1 MTGNL
6 PIAEVALRA
15 FGGVTMSIHKLTAG
29 SGYDYLTRQVAAQ
42 DATDKGHTSLA
53 SYYTAKG
60 EAPGTWIGS
69 GMAGIDGL
77 DEGDEV
83 TAEQMRNLFGAG
95 RHPLAEHLRAAAAE
109 AGMSEREQETVT
121 WLGSQ
126 FRVYANDT
134 SAFRIRVA
142 KEVAALNASLGRRSA
157 DPVPLADRA
166 RIRTHV
172 AAELFREEHG
182 REPADAREL
191 AATIAKHSRPRT
203 NAVAGY
209 DLTFSPV
216 KSVSTLW
223 AIADRSTAAA
233 IERAHHMAV
242 RDALTF
248 LEDAALFTREGTNG
262 LRQVETRGLVATAFT
277 HRDSRAGDPDLHTHV
292 AVANK
297 VQTLK
302 DGRWLA
308 VDGRLMF
315 AATVAAS
322 ETYNTALERHLTDTL
337 GVRFEVREGDDPRKR
352 PVREIVGVDPAL
364 AARWSARRASIEA
377 RRAELAGAFQAT
389 HGRPPSPVES
399 VQLAQQATLETRQ
412 PKHESRSLAAQ
423 RATWATQARQVL
435 GGERRVQAMLHR
447 ALHPAAMPS
456 RRVDAAWVRETAA
469 TIQQTLQ
476 AHRSYWQRWHVQA
489 EAQRRVRGTDIRTQ
503 DAEHVVGLLV
513 DEVLTRRS
521 VPLSRTERDI
531 DTPAALRR
539 SDGASVYTVAGST
552 LYTSADLLAAEAR
565 IVAHAGERDATRA
578 TPAAVEQALARSA
591 AGGLPLNAGQA
602 ALVTEMATSGA
613 RVQLA
618 IAPAGAGKTTAMR
631 ALAAAWTAGGGEVV
645 GLAPSATAA
654 TVLGEAIA
662 ARTDTMAKLIWH
674 LDHDLEHLPGW
685 AQRIGTT
692 SLVVVDEAG
701 MADTLSLDRL
711 IEFVTARG
719 GSVRLVGDDQQL
731 SAVGAGGVL
740 RDIRAT
746 HGALHLTEL
755 MRFADPAE
763 GAASLALRDGLPE
776 SLGFYLDQN
785 RVHVGDL
792 TTLTDDVFDAWR
804 TDRHNGR
811 DALMLAPT
819 RELVAE
825 LNDRARTHR
834 LDGQTPERT
843 VHLADGS
850 TASAGDTVITR
861 ANNRQL
867 RLTGTDWVKNGDR
880 WHVTTVHP
888 TGALTLRHT
897 TSGCSVDLPPDYVRA
912 FVDLGYATTI
922 HTAQGVTADTS
933 HTLLTGQESR
943 QLTYTAVTRGK
954 AANHLY
960 LEVVGDG
967 EEHNVIRPEYV
978 HPLTATDLLERI
990 LARDESAQSAHTTR
1004 RLAEDPATLLG
1015 QAAARYVDSL
1025 YVGAEQLLGPQQVA
1039 RLDRAA
1045 DLVVPELTQAAA
1057 WPTLRAHLL
1066 LLAAQDGDPVTHLRA
1081 AAGGRELDTA
1091 GDVAAV
1097 LDWRLDDTGLR
1108 NAGTGPLP
1116 WLPGIPASLR
1126 EDPQWGPYLAARA
1139 AQVRDLTQ
1147 QVTEHARSGESM
1159 PQWAR
1164 NGQRRPDDD
1173 LLIDVTVWRA
1183 ATGVPSND
1191 RRPTGAPQLSKAT
1204 ARYQR
1209 PLDARLATG
1218 YTPALDEWR
1227 ALLDRALTDTTRDPF
1242 VPVLAERLSALS
1254 RAGLDAPQV
1263 LRRALADGALPDDH
1277 AAAALWWRITGRLSP
1292 AVAAQAES
1300 DHHLTTPWTP
1310 RLADLVGENTADTLQ
1325 ASPWWPALVTTVDH
1339 AIARGTTVEN
1349 LLAGPITDDDVDP
1362 CQALVWRISIL
1373 TDPVIDNPDP
1383 YTPALALGGN
1393 DVDPFGQDEPE
1404 HALVSPTDDEWQ
1416 HLLPAQDPTEDPFTP
1431 EPDEPDS
1438 TDPFDD
1444 PAHVEAFLT
1453 LAAAA
1458 RAHATTLPPTDRMIE
1473 AQASR
1478 EFDAAMAPVS
1488 PARILELN
1496 RLATDYYV
1504 RQFPG
1509 SWAQPYLAE
1518 RLRTD
1523 LTGDPYVLPGYAPAG
1538 WTRLVDHLRR
1548 HGVTDLELTESGL
1561 ASVARTGR
1569 LIDRFRDRLVFPI
1582 TRLAANG
1589 QLEPLGF
1596 VGRRH
1601 PDATD
1606 QTGGPKYLNT
1616 PDTPLFHKGAQLYTV
1631 RADHLDSGAAP
1642 VLVEGPID
1650 AIAVSLAGRGHY
1662 IGAAP
1667 LGTSLTEEQAARL
1680 AATAM
1685 RTGISPIVATDADIA
1700 GQIAAQRAYWML
1712 TQHTLA
1718 PMTVPLRPGSDPA
1731 SILGTTGAD
1740 SLEAVLRSAAPLA
1753 EVLIRERLDNL
1764 TGLDALRETA
1774 PVLAAATPSA
1784 WRQGTTQI
1792 AAETGIPEAVVRREL
1807 ARAIQHWGDD
1817 PRPVVSERM
1826 SELGAARRRATSTPD
1841 VAASTGSTHQVP
1853 APRPAVRGL
1862 PTGHPGQRAPLR

>member
-1 MTGNL
+1 
-6 PIAEVALRA
+6 
-15 FGGVTMSIHKLTAG
+15 MSIHKLTAG

-42 DATDKGHTSLA
+42 DATEKGHTGLA
-53 SYYTAKG
+53 SYYSAKG
-60 EAPGTWIGS
+60 EAPGTWVGS
-69 GMAGIDGL
+69 GLAGIDGL

-95 RHPLAEHLRAAAAE
+95 KHPLAEQVRAAAAE
-109 AGMSEREQETVT
+109 AGLSEREQETAA
-121 WLGSQ
+121 WLGNP
-126 FRVYANDT
+126 FRVHANDT

-142 KEVAALNASLGRRSA
+142 KEVAALNATRGRRSA
-157 DPVPLADRA
+157 DPIPLADRA
-166 RIRTHV
+166 RIRTQV
-172 AAELFREEHG
+172 ATELFREEYG

-223 AIADRSTAAA
+223 AISDRPTAAA
-233 IERAHHMAV
+233 IERAHHRAV

-248 LEDAALFTREGTNG
+248 LEHTALFTREGTNG
-262 LRQVETRGLVATAFT
+262 VRQVETRGLVATAFT

-297 VQTLK
+297 VQTREG
-302 DGRWLA
+302 GRWLA
-308 VDGRLMF
+308 IDGRLIF

-337 GVRFEVREGDDPRKR
+337 GVQFEVREGDDPRKR
-352 PVREIVGVDPAL
+352 AVREVVCVDPGL
-364 AARWSARRASIEA
+364 AAQWSARRASIEV
-377 RRAELAGAFQAT
+377 RRAELASEFQAT

-399 VQLAQQATLETRQ
+399 VQLAQQATLETREG
-412 PKHESRSLAAQ
+412 KHEPRSLAEQ
-423 RATWATQARQVL
+423 RATWAAQARQVL
-435 GGERRVQAMLHR
+435 GGERGVQAMLHH
-447 ALHPAAMPS
+447 ALHPATTPS
-456 RRVDAAWVRETAA
+456 RPVDAAWVRETAA
-469 TIQQTLQ
+469 TIQETLQ

-489 EAQRRVRGTDIRTQ
+489 EAQRQVRGADIGTQ
-503 DAEHVVGLLV
+503 DVDRLVGLLV

-521 VPLSRTERDI
+521 VPLTRTERDI

-552 LYTSADLLAAEAR
+552 LFTSPDLLAAEAR
-565 IVAHAGERDATRA
+565 IVAHAGERDGTRA
-578 TPAAVEQALARSA
+578 TPAAVEHALAQSA
-591 AGGLPLNAGQA
+591 ANGLPLNAGQA

-631 ALAAAWTAGGGEVV
+631 ALTAAWTAGGGDVV

-662 ARTDTMAKLIWH
+662 ARTDTMAKLLWH
-674 LDHDLEHLPGW
+674 LDHDPEHLPAW
-685 AQRIGTT
+685 AGRIGPT

-731 SAVGAGGVL
+731 SAIGAGGVL
-740 RDIRAT
+740 RDVRAT

-755 MRFADPAE
+755 MRFAGPAE

-776 SLGFYLDQN
+776 SLGFYLDRR

-804 TDRHNGR
+804 TDRENGR
-811 DALMLAPT
+811 DAVMLAPT
-819 RELVAE
+819 RELVGE
-825 LNDRARTHR
+825 LNDRARAHR
-834 LDGQTPERT
+834 LNGQTPDRF
-843 VHLADGS
+843 VHLADGY
-850 TASAGDTVITR
+850 TASDGDIVITR

-867 RLTGTDWVKNGDR
+867 RVTGTDWVKNGDR
-880 WHVTTVHP
+880 WHVTAVHR
-888 TGALTLRHT
+888 TGALTVRHT
-897 TSGCSVDLPPDYVRA
+897 GSGCSVDLPPDYVRTS
-912 FVDLGYATTI
+912 VDLGYATTI

-933 HTLLTGQESR
+933 HTLFTGQESR

-967 EEHNVIRPEYV
+967 DEHNVIRPEYV

-1004 RLAEDPATLLG
+1004 RVAEDPATLLG

-1025 YVGAEQLLGPQQVA
+1025 YVGAEKLLGPQQVA

-1057 WPTLRAHLL
+1057 WPTLRAYLL
-1066 LLAAQDGDPVTHLRA
+1066 LLAAQEGDPVAHLRA
-1081 AAGGRELDTA
+1081 AAGARELDTA
-1091 GDVAAV
+1091 GDIAAV

-1108 NAGTGPLP
+1108 NAGTGPLL

-1126 EDPQWGPYLAARA
+1126 EDPEWGPYLAARA

-1147 QVTEHARSGESM
+1147 QVTEQARSDESM

-1164 NGQRRPDDD
+1164 TGQRRPDDE
-1173 LLIDVTVWRA
+1173 LLVDVAVWRA
-1183 ATGVPSND
+1183 ATGVPDSD
-1191 RRPTGAPQLSKAT
+1191 RRPTGAPQLGKAA
-1204 ARYQR
+1204 ARYQQA
-1209 PLDARLATG
+1209 LDSRLATHH
-1218 YTPALDEWR
+1218 TPALAEWR
-1227 ALLDRALTDTTRDPF
+1227 PLLDRALTDSTRDPF

-1263 LRRALADGALPDDH
+1263 VRRALADGALPDDH

-1300 DHHLTTPWTP
+1300 DHHLTASWTP
-1310 RLADLVGENTADTLQ
+1310 RLADLVGQDAADTLQ
-1325 ASPWWPALVTTVDH
+1325 ASPWWPALITTVDH
-1339 AIARGTTVEN
+1339 AIARGATVEN
-1349 LLAGPITDDDVDP
+1349 LLVAPIADDDVDP

-1373 TDPVIDNPDP
+1373 TDPVIDDPDP
-1383 YTPALALGGN
+1383 YTPAPALGGD
-1393 DVDPFGQDEPE
+1393 DVDPFLQDEPQ

-1416 HLLPAQDPTEDPFTP
+1416 HLLPAVDQTYDDPFAP
-1431 EPDEPDS
+1431 EPDEPES
-1438 TDPFDD
+1438 MDPFDD
-1444 PAHVEAFLT
+1444 PAVVEAFLT
-1453 LAAAA
+1453 LAAAV
-1458 RAHATTLPPTDRMIE
+1458 RAHATTLPPTDRMID

-1548 HGVTDLELTESGL
+1548 QGVTDLELTESGL

-1582 TRLAANG
+1582 TRLAADG
-1589 QLEPLGF
+1589 QLEPLGI

-1616 PDTPLFHKGAQLYTV
+1616 PDTPLFHKRAHLYTV

-1642 VLVEGPID
+1642 VLVEGPLD
-1650 AIAVSLAGRGHY
+1650 ALAVALAGQGRFVGV
-1662 IGAAP
+1662 AP
-1667 LGTSLTEEQAARL
+1667 LGTSLTEEQAREL
-1680 AATAM
+1680 AVAVHRNGA
-1685 RTGISPIVATDADIA
+1685 PPLVATDADLA
-1700 GQIAAQRAYWML
+1700 GRLAAERDYWLLAQHGL
-1712 TQHTLA
+1712 TPATA
-1718 PMTVPLRPGSDPA
+1718 AMRPGSDPA
-1731 SILGTTGAD
+1731 SLLESVGAAG
-1740 SLEAVLRSAAPLA
+1740 LRAALRSTSDLG
-1753 EVLIRERLDNL
+1753 EILISERLDNL
-1764 TGLDALRETA
+1764 TGLDAVRGSA
-1774 PVLAAATPSA
+1774 QVLAPAPRDS
-1784 WRQGTTQI
+1784 WERGTTRI
-1792 AAETGIPEAVVRREL
+1792 ALHTGIAESVVRREL
-1807 ARAIQHWGDD
+1807 ARAVQQWNESPGA
-1817 PRPVVSERM
+1817 RAAERLAET
-1826 SELGAARRRATSTPD
+1826 SATRRMAGHSATPLPIM
-1841 VAASTGSTHQVP
+1841 A
-1853 APRPAVRGL
+1853 APRLDGIP
-1862 PTGHPGQRAPLR
+1862 RAPGSPSRAPSR

>member
-1 MTGNL
+1 
-6 PIAEVALRA
+6 
-15 FGGVTMSIHKLTAG
+15 MSIHKLTAG

-42 DATDKGHTSLA
+42 DATEKGHTSLA
-53 SYYTAKG
+53 SYYSAKG

-69 GMAGIDGL
+69 GMAGIDRL

-95 RHPLAEHLRAAAAE
+95 KHPLAEQLRASAAE
-109 AGMSEREQETVT
+109 TGLSEREQENAT
-121 WLGSQ
+121 WLGNS

-142 KEVAALNASLGRRSA
+142 REVAALNATRGRRSA
-157 DPVPLADRA
+157 DPVPLDDRA
-166 RIRTHV
+166 RIRTQV

-191 AATIAKHSRPRT
+191 AAMIAKHSRPRT

-223 AIADRSTAAA
+223 SIADRPTAAA
-233 IERAHHMAV
+233 IERAHQAAV

-248 LEDAALFTREGTNG
+248 LESTALFTRQGTDG
-262 LRQVETRGLVATAFT
+262 VRQVETRGLVAAAFT

-297 VQTLK
+297 VQTREG
-302 DGRWLA
+302 GRWLA
-308 VDGRLMF
+308 IDGRLMF

-364 AARWSARRASIEA
+364 AARWSARRASIEV
-377 RRAELAGAFQAT
+377 RRAELASEFQAT

-412 PKHESRSLAAQ
+412 GKHEPRSLAEQ
-423 RATWATQARQVL
+423 RTTWAAQAQQVL
-435 GGERRVQAMLHR
+435 GSERGAQAMLQH
-447 ALHPAAMPS
+447 ALHPPVTPTH
-456 RRVDAAWVRETAA
+456 RVDAAWVRETAD
-469 TIQQTLQ
+469 TIQETLQ
-476 AHRSYWQRWHVQA
+476 AHRSYWQRWHVEA
-489 EAQRRVRGTDIRTQ
+489 EAQRRVRGVDVPTSDVGR
-503 DAEHVVGLLV
+503 VVGLLV
-513 DEVLTRRS
+513 DEVLTSRS
-521 VPLSRTERDI
+521 VPLTRTEQDI
-531 DTPAALRR
+531 DTPSALRR

-565 IVAHAGERDATRA
+565 IVAHAGQHDGTRA

-591 AGGLPLNAGQA
+591 ADGLPLNAGQA

-631 ALAAAWTAGGGEVV
+631 ALAAAWTAGGDVV

-662 ARTDTMAKLIWH
+662 ARTDTMAKLLWH
-674 LDHDLEHLPGW
+674 LDHDPGHLPGW
-685 AQRIGTT
+685 ARRIGPA

-711 IEFVTARG
+711 IEFVTVRG

-740 RDIRAT
+740 RDVRAT

-755 MRFADPAE
+755 MRFVDPAE

-776 SLGFYLDQN
+776 SLGFYLDQR

-804 TDRHNGR
+804 TDRENGR
-811 DALMLAPT
+811 DAVMLAPT
-819 RELVAE
+819 RELVGE
-825 LNDRARTHR
+825 LNDRARAHR
-834 LDGQTPERT
+834 LDGQTPEQT

-888 TGALTLRHT
+888 TGALTVRHT
-897 TSGCSVDLPPDYVRA
+897 TSGCSVDLPPDYVRTS
-912 FVDLGYATTI
+912 VDLGYATTI

-967 EEHNVIRPEYV
+967 DEHSVIRPEYV

-1004 RLAEDPATLLG
+1004 RVAEDPSTLLG
-1015 QAAARYVDSL
+1015 QSAARYVDSL
-1025 YVGAEQLLGPQQVA
+1025 HVGAEQLLGPQQVA
-1039 RLDRAA
+1039 RLDSAA

-1066 LLAAQDGDPVTHLRA
+1066 LLAAQGGDPVLRLRA
-1081 AAGGRELDTA
+1081 TAGARELDTA
-1091 GDVAAV
+1091 DDVAAV

-1116 WLPGIPASLR
+1116 WLPGIPASLC
-1126 EDPQWGPYLAARA
+1126 EEPQWGPYLAARA

-1147 QVTEHARSGESM
+1147 QVTEQVRSDEST

-1164 NGQRRPDDD
+1164 TGQRRPDDD
-1173 LLIDVTVWRA
+1173 LLVDVAVWRA
-1183 ATGVPSND
+1183 ATGVPDSD
-1191 RRPTGAPQLSKAT
+1191 RRPTGAPQLGKAT
-1204 ARYQR
+1204 ARYQQA
-1209 PLDARLATG
+1209 LDSRLATHH
-1218 YTPALDEWR
+1218 TPALAEWKP
-1227 ALLDRALTDTTRDPF
+1227 LLDRALTGTTRDPF

-1263 LRRALADGALPDDH
+1263 VRRALADGPLPDDH

-1300 DHHLTTPWTP
+1300 DHHLNASWTP
-1310 RLADLVGENTADTLQ
+1310 RLADLVGQDAANTLQ
-1325 ASPWWPALVTTVDH
+1325 ASPWWPALVTAVDH
-1339 AIARGTTVEN
+1339 AIARGSTVED
-1349 LLAGPITDDDVDP
+1349 LLVGRIADDDVDP
-1362 CQALVWRISIL
+1362 CQALVWRVSLL
-1373 TDPVIDNPDP
+1373 TDPAIDDPDQ
-1383 YTPALALGGN
+1383 YTPAPALGG
-1393 DVDPFGQDEPE
+1393 DDLVPFGQDELQ

-1416 HLLPAQDPTEDPFTP
+1416 HLLPAVDQTDDDRFDP

-1438 TDPFDD
+1438 PDPFDD
-1444 PAHVEAFLT
+1444 PAFVEAYLT
-1453 LAAAA
+1453 LAAAV
-1458 RAHATTLPPTDRMIE
+1458 RAHATTLPPTDQMID

-1496 RLATDYYV
+1496 RLATDYYM

-1548 HGVTDLELTESGL
+1548 QGVTDLELTESGL

-1582 TRLAANG
+1582 TRLTADG
-1589 QLEPLGF
+1589 KLEPLGF

-1616 PDTPLFHKGAQLYTV
+1616 PDTTLFHKGAQLYTV
-1631 RADHLDSGAAP
+1631 RADHLDSGATP
-1642 VLVEGPID
+1642 VLVEGPLD
-1650 AIAVSLAGRGHY
+1650 ALAVALAGQGRFVGV
-1662 IGAAP
+1662 AP
-1667 LGTSLTEEQAARL
+1667 LGTSLTDEQAREL
-1680 AATAM
+1680 AKAVHRNAAA
-1685 RTGISPIVATDADIA
+1685 PLVATDADFA
-1700 GQIAAQRAYWML
+1700 GRIAAERDYWLLAQHGL
-1712 TQHTLA
+1712 TPA
-1718 PMTVPLRPGSDPA
+1718 AAAMRPGSDPA
-1731 SILGTTGAD
+1731 SLFENVGAAGLRAALRGTSD
-1740 SLEAVLRSAAPLA
+1740 LA
-1753 EVLIRERLDNL
+1753 ETLISERLDNR
-1764 TGLDALRETA
+1764 TGLDAVRGSA
-1774 PVLAAATPSA
+1774 QVLAPAPHDS
-1784 WRQGTTQI
+1784 WDRGTTRI
-1792 AAETGIPEAVVRREL
+1792 ALHTGIAESVVRREL
-1807 ARAIQHWGDD
+1807 ARAVQQWNE
-1817 PRPVVSERM
+1817 RPDARAAEQLAETSGARWKVRAHATTSVPIRRM
-1826 SELGAARRRATSTPD
+1826 PPLDAHPPAADAPGR
-1841 VAASTGSTHQVP
+1841 
-1853 APRPAVRGL
+1853 APRR
-1862 PTGHPGQRAPLR
+1862 

>member
-1 MTGNL
+1 
-6 PIAEVALRA
+6 
-15 FGGVTMSIHKLTAG
+15 MSIHKLTAG

-42 DATDKGHTSLA
+42 DATEKGHTSLA
-53 SYYTAKG
+53 TYYSAKG

-95 RHPLAEHLRAAAAE
+95 KHPLAEQLRAAAA
-109 AGMSEREQETVT
+109 ADGQIEREQETAT
-121 WLGSQ
+121 WLGTP

-157 DPVPLADRA
+157 EPVPLADRA
-166 RIRTHV
+166 RIRTQV
-172 AAELFREEHG
+172 AVELFREEYG
-182 REPADAREL
+182 RDPADAREL

-216 KSVSTLW
+216 KTVSALW
-223 AIADRSTAAA
+223 ALADRPTAAT
-233 IERAHHMAV
+233 IERAHQQAV

-248 LEDAALFTREGTNG
+248 LESTALFTREGTNG
-262 LRQVETRGLVATAFT
+262 VRQVETRGLIATAFT

-297 VQTLK
+297 VQTR
-302 DGRWLA
+302 DTGRWLA
-308 VDGRLMF
+308 IDGRLMF

-322 ETYNTALERHLTDTL
+322 ETYNTALERRLTDTL
-337 GVRFEVREGDDPRKR
+337 GVRFEVREGDDPPKR

-364 AARWSARRASIEA
+364 AARWSARRASIET
-377 RRAELAGAFQAT
+377 RRAELAGAFQAA
-389 HGRPPSPVES
+389 HGRPPTPVES

-412 PKHESRSLAAQ
+412 GKHEPRSLAEQ
-423 RATWATQARQVL
+423 RASWAAQARQVL
-435 GGERRVQAMLHR
+435 GGERGVQTMLHR
-447 ALHPAAMPS
+447 TLHPAAAPA
-456 RRVDAAWVRETAA
+456 RRVDAAWVRETATA
-469 TIQQTLQ
+469 IQQTLQ
-476 AHRSYWQRWHVQA
+476 MHRSYWQRWHVEA
-489 EAQRRVRGTDIRTQ
+489 EAQRRVRGTDVRTP
-503 DAEHVVGLLV
+503 DVERVVRLLV

-521 VPLSRTERDI
+521 VPLTRTERDL

-565 IVAHAGERDATRA
+565 IVAHAGQRDGTRT
-578 TPAAVEQALARSA
+578 TPAAVDQALAQSA
-591 AGGLPLNAGQA
+591 ADGLPLNAGQA

-618 IAPAGAGKTTAMR
+618 IAPAGTGKTTAMR
-631 ALAAAWTAGGGEVV
+631 ALTAAWTGGGGDVI

-654 TVLGEAIA
+654 TVLAEAIT

-674 LDHDLEHLPGW
+674 LDHDPERLPVW
-685 AQRIGTT
+685 ASRIGPS

-711 IEFVTARG
+711 IEFVTVRG

-740 RDIRAT
+740 RDVRAT

-776 SLGFYLDQN
+776 SLGFYLDQR

-804 TDRHNGR
+804 TDRENGR
-811 DALMLAPT
+811 DAVMLAPT
-819 RELVAE
+819 RELVGE
-825 LNDRARTHR
+825 LNDRARAHR
-834 LDGQTPERT
+834 LDGQTPDQT
-843 VHLADGS
+843 VHLAEGS
-850 TASAGDTVITR
+850 TASNGDIVITR

-867 RLTGTDWVKNGDR
+867 RVTGTDWVKNGDR
-880 WHVTTVHP
+880 WHVTAVHT
-888 TGALTLRHT
+888 TGALTVRHT
-897 TSGCSVDLPPDYVRA
+897 ASGCSVDLPPDYVRSS
-912 FVDLGYATTI
+912 VDLGYATTI

-943 QLTYTAVTRGK
+943 QLAYTAVTRGK

-967 EEHNVIRPEYV
+967 DEHNVIRPEYV

-1004 RLAEDPATLLG
+1004 RLADEPATLLG
-1015 QAAARYVDSL
+1015 RAAARYVDSL
-1025 YVGAEQLLGPQQVA
+1025 YVGAEQLLGPKQVA
-1039 RLDRAA
+1039 RLDHAA
-1045 DLVVPELTQAAA
+1045 DLVVPELTLAAA

-1066 LLAAQDGDPVTHLRA
+1066 LLAAQEGDPVVRLRA
-1081 AAGGRELDTA
+1081 AAGARELDSA

-1139 AQVRDLTQ
+1139 AQVRDLAQ
-1147 QVTEHARSGESM
+1147 QVTEHARSDESI

-1164 NGQRRPDDD
+1164 TGQRRPNDD
-1173 LLIDVTVWRA
+1173 LLADVAVWRA
-1183 ATGVPSND
+1183 ATAVPDSD
-1191 RRPTGAPQLSKAT
+1191 RRPTGSPQLGKAA
-1204 ARYQR
+1204 ARYQDA
-1209 PLDARLATG
+1209 LDERLATHH
-1218 YTPALDEWR
+1218 TPALAEWLP
-1227 ALLDRALTDTTRDPF
+1227 LLDRVLTETRHDAF

-1263 LRRALADGALPDDH
+1263 IQRALADGDLPDDH
-1277 AAAALWWRITGRLSP
+1277 TAAALWWRITGRLSP

-1300 DHHLTTPWTP
+1300 DHHLTAPWTP
-1310 RLADLVGENTADTLQ
+1310 RLADLVGQDTADTLH

-1339 AIARGTTVEN
+1339 AIARGNTVED
-1349 LLAGPITDDDVDP
+1349 LLARSVADDDVDP
-1362 CQALVWRISIL
+1362 CQALVWRISLL
-1373 TDPVIDNPDP
+1373 TDPVADDLDRYASGP
-1383 YTPALALGGN
+1383 TLGGGE
-1393 DVDPFGQDEPE
+1393 VDPFAQDESEDP
-1404 HALVSPTDDEWQ
+1404 LVVPSDEEWQ
-1416 HLLPAQDPTEDPFTP
+1416 HLLPATEPTDPLAPT
-1431 EPDEPDS
+1431 PDES
-1438 TDPFDD
+1438 EETDPFDD
-1444 PAHVEAFLT
+1444 PAFVEAYLT

-1458 RAHATTLPPTDRMIE
+1458 RAHATVLPPTDRMID
-1473 AQASR
+1473 AQAAR
-1478 EFDAAMAPVS
+1478 EFDAAKAPVS

-1496 RLATDYYV
+1496 RLATDFYV
-1504 RQFPG
+1504 RKFPG
-1509 SWAQPYLAE
+1509 SWAQTYLAQ
-1518 RLRTD
+1518 RMRTD
-1523 LTGDPYVLPGYAPAG
+1523 LTGDARVLPGYAPAG

-1548 HGVTDLELTESGL
+1548 QGVTDLELTASGL
-1561 ASVARTGR
+1561 ATVARTGR

-1582 TRLAANG
+1582 TRYAADG

-1606 QTGGPKYLNT
+1606 QTGGPKYLNSPET
-1616 PDTPLFHKGAQLYTV
+1616 PVFHKGAQLFTTSGGPS
-1631 RADHLDSGAAP
+1631 SGATP
-1642 VLVEGPID
+1642 VLVEGPLD
-1650 AIAVSLAGRGHY
+1650 ALAVSLAGRGRY
-1662 IGAAP
+1662 VAVAP
-1667 LGTSLTEEQAARL
+1667 LGTSLTEEQAAHL
-1680 AATAM
+1680 AATAA
-1685 RTGISPIVATDADIA
+1685 RIGASPIVATDADIA
-1700 GQIAAQRAYWML
+1700 GRIALQRAYWML
-1712 TQHTLA
+1712 TQHALA
-1718 PMTVPLRPGSDPA
+1718 PLTVSLRPGSDPA
-1731 SILGTTGAD
+1731 SVLWTSGAG
-1740 SLEAVLRSAAPLA
+1740 SLKAVLDGTRPLVD
-1753 EVLIRERLDNL
+1753 VLLWERPDDLA
-1764 TGLDALRETA
+1764 GLDAVREA
-1774 PVLAAATPSA
+1774 ARVLAAATPST
-1784 WRQGTTQI
+1784 WEQGTTQI
-1792 AAETGIPEAVVRREL
+1792 AAETNIPEAVVRREL
-1807 ARAIQHWGDD
+1807 AHAIRRWDDD

-1826 SELGAARRRATSTPD
+1826 GELGAVRRSAPPGPD
-1841 VAASTGSTHQVP
+1841 GTHITAPTQSGAVP
-1853 APRPAVRGL
+1853 HPPERGL
-1862 PTGHPGQRAPLR
+1862 SVRDPGAGALRR

>member
-1 MTGNL
+1 
-6 PIAEVALRA
+6 
-15 FGGVTMSIHKLTAG
+15 MSIHKLTAG

-42 DATDKGHTSLA
+42 DATEKGHTSLA
-53 SYYTAKG
+53 SYYAAKG
-60 EAPGTWIGS
+60 ETPGTWIGS
-69 GMAGIDGL
+69 GLVGIDEL
-77 DEGDEV
+77 NEGNEV
-83 TAEQMRNLFGAG
+83 TAEQMRNLFGSG
-95 RHPLAEHLRAAAAE
+95 KHPLAEQLRAAAAE
-109 AGMSEREQETVT
+109 AGLSEREQETAT
-121 WLGSQ
+121 WLGTP

-142 KEVAALNASLGRRSA
+142 KEVAALNASRGQRSA
-157 DPVPLADRA
+157 DPVPLVDRA
-166 RIRTHV
+166 RIRTQV

-223 AIADRSTAAA
+223 AIADRPIAAA
-233 IERAHHMAV
+233 IERAHAAAV
-242 RDALTF
+242 KDALAF
-248 LEDAALFTREGTNG
+248 LENTALFTREGTNG
-262 LRQVETRGLVATAFT
+262 VRQVETRGLIATAFT

-297 VQTLK
+297 VQTRDK
-302 DGRWLA
+302 GRWLA
-308 VDGRLMF
+308 IDGRLIF
-315 AATVAAS
+315 AATVTAS

-337 GVRFEVREGDDPRKR
+337 GVRFEARAGDDPRKR

-364 AARWSARRASIEA
+364 ASRWSARRASIEV
-377 RRAELAGAFQAT
+377 RRAELAGTFQAT
-389 HGRPPSPVES
+389 HGRPPTPVES

-412 PKHESRSLAAQ
+412 GKHEPRSLAEQ
-423 RATWATQARQVL
+423 HATWAAQARGVL
-435 GGERRVQAMLHR
+435 GGERGLQAMLR
-447 ALHPAAMPS
+447 RVLRPADVPA

-469 TIQQTLQ
+469 VIQNTLQ
-476 AHRSYWQRWHVQA
+476 AHRSYWQRWHVEA
-489 EAQRRVRGTDIRTQ
+489 EAQRRVRGVDVRTR
-503 DAEHVVGLLV
+503 DVERVVGLLV

-521 VPLSRTERDI
+521 VPLTRSERDI
-531 DTPAALRR
+531 DTPDPLRR

-552 LYTSADLLAAEAR
+552 LFTSPDLLAAEAR
-565 IVAHAGERDATRA
+565 IVAHAGQHDGTRA
-578 TPAAVEQALARSA
+578 TTIAVGQALSQSA
-591 AGGLPLNAGQA
+591 ADGLPLNAGQA
-602 ALVTEMATSGA
+602 ALVTQMATSGA

-631 ALAAAWTAGGGEVV
+631 ALTAAWTAGGGDVV

-662 ARTDTMAKLIWH
+662 ARTDTMAKLLWH
-674 LDHDLEHLPGW
+674 LDHDPEHLPGW
-685 AQRIGTT
+685 ARRIGPA

-731 SAVGAGGVL
+731 SAIGAGGVL
-740 RDIRAT
+740 RDVRAT

-755 MRFADPAE
+755 MRFADSAE

-776 SLGFYLDQN
+776 SLGYYLDAH
-785 RVHVGDL
+785 RIHVGDL

-804 TDRHNGR
+804 TDLANGR

-819 RELVAE
+819 RELVGE
-825 LNDRARTHR
+825 LNDRARAHR
-834 LDGQTPERT
+834 LDGQTPQRT
-843 VHLADGS
+843 AALADGS
-850 TASAGDTVITR
+850 TASSGDTVITR

-867 RLTGTDWVKNGDR
+867 RVTGTDWVKNGDR
-880 WHVTTVHP
+880 WSVTTVHP
-888 TGALTLRHT
+888 TGALTVRHT
-897 TSGCSVDLPPDYVRA
+897 TSGCSVDLPADYVRTS
-912 FVDLGYATTI
+912 VGLGYATTI

-933 HTLLTGQESR
+933 HTLLTGTESR
-943 QLTYTAVTRGK
+943 QLAYTAVTRGK

-967 EEHNVIRPEYV
+967 DEHNVIRPEYV

-1004 RLAEDPATLLG
+1004 SVADDPTTLLG

-1045 DLVVPELTQAAA
+1045 DLVVPELTQAPA

-1066 LLAAQDGDPVTHLRA
+1066 LLAAKEGDPVAHLRA
-1081 AAGGRELDTA
+1081 AAGARELDTA
-1091 GDVAAV
+1091 DDVAAV

-1116 WLPGIPASLR
+1116 WLPGIPAALG

-1147 QVTEHARSGESM
+1147 QVTEQVQSDESM

-1164 NGQRRPDDD
+1164 TGQRRPDNE
-1173 LLIDVTVWRA
+1173 LLVQVSVWRA
-1183 ATGVPSND
+1183 ATGVPDSD
-1191 RRPTGAPQLSKAT
+1191 RRPTGAPQLGKAA
-1204 ARYQR
+1204 ARYQQA
-1209 PLDARLATG
+1209 LDTRLDRNH
-1218 YTPALDEWR
+1218 TPALAEWQP
-1227 ALLDRALTDTTRDPF
+1227 LLDRALTLATRDPF

-1263 LRRALADGALPDDH
+1263 LRNALADGDLPDDH

-1292 AVAAQAES
+1292 AVATQAES
-1300 DHHLTTPWTP
+1300 DHHLTTAWTP
-1310 RLADLVGENTADTLQ
+1310 RLANLVGQDTADMLQ
-1325 ASPWWPALVTTVDH
+1325 ASPWWPALITTVDH
-1339 AIARGTTVEN
+1339 AIARGSTIES
-1349 LLAGPITDDDVDP
+1349 LLASPIAYDDDP

-1373 TDPVIDNPDP
+1373 TDSAADDP
-1383 YTPALALGGN
+1383 ERYTHGFATGG
-1393 DVDPFGQDEPE
+1393 DEVDPFGQDDPQ
-1404 HALVSPTDDEWQ
+1404 HQLGAPTDDEWQ
-1416 HLLPAQDPTEDPFTP
+1416 HLFPAVDQTHEDPFTP
-1431 EPDEPDS
+1431 EPDEPAA

-1444 PAHVEAFLT
+1444 PAFVEAFLT

-1458 RAHATTLPPTDRMIE
+1458 RAHATTLPPTDQMVD
-1473 AQASR
+1473 AQAAR

-1496 RLATDYYV
+1496 RLATDFYV
-1504 RQFPG
+1504 RQFPD
-1509 SWAQPYLAE
+1509 SWAQRYLLE

-1523 LTGDPYVLPGYAPAG
+1523 LTGDRYVLPGYASAG

-1548 HGVTDLELTESGL
+1548 QGVTDLELTESGL

-1582 TRLAANG
+1582 TRLAADG

-1596 VGRRH
+1596 VARRH
-1601 PDATD
+1601 PDAND

-1616 PDTPLFHKGAQLYTV
+1616 PNTVLFQKGAQLFTA
-1631 RADHLDSGAAP
+1631 RSDLSPGATP
-1642 VLVEGPID
+1642 ILVEGPLD
-1650 AIAVSLAGRGHY
+1650 ALAVTLAGQGRYVGM
-1662 IGAAP
+1662 AP
-1667 LGTSLTEEQAARL
+1667 LGTSLTEDQAAHL
-1680 AATAM
+1680 AATTV
-1685 RTGISPIVATDADIA
+1685 RTGASPIVATDADLA
-1700 GQIAAQRAYWML
+1700 GQVAAQRHYWLLAQHAL
-1712 TQHTLA
+1712 TPT
-1718 PMTVPLRPGSDPA
+1718 TICLRPGSDPA
-1731 SILGTTGAD
+1731 SILEDVGPNGLLAILLD
-1740 SLEAVLRSAAPLA
+1740 DVPLA
-1753 EVLIRERLDNL
+1753 DTLVRERLDHL
-1764 TGLDALRETA
+1764 SGLDVAREVA
-1774 PVLAAATPSA
+1774 PVLAAAAPATWDEGMAIISE
-1784 WRQGTTQI
+1784 W
-1792 AAETGIPEAVVRREL
+1792 TGVPMVTVRRTL
-1807 ARAIQHWGDD
+1807 ARAIQSWDRD
-1817 PRPVVSERM
+1817 PRAVV
-1826 SELGAARRRATSTPD
+1826 AARVGELSVVRARVAGTNEGEEVLTRPTQSPRIAPVPSSTYP
-1841 VAASTGSTHQVP
+1841 GSG
-1853 APRPAVRGL
+1853 APRR
-1862 PTGHPGQRAPLR
+1862 

>member
-1 MTGNL
+1 
-6 PIAEVALRA
+6 
-15 FGGVTMSIHKLTAG
+15 
-29 SGYDYLTRQVAAQ
+29 
-42 DATDKGHTSLA
+42 
-53 SYYTAKG
+53 
-60 EAPGTWIGS
+60 
-69 GMAGIDGL
+69 
-77 DEGDEV
+77 
-83 TAEQMRNLFGAG
+83 
-95 RHPLAEHLRAAAAE
+95 
-109 AGMSEREQETVT
+109 
-121 WLGSQ
+121 
-126 FRVYANDT
+126 
-134 SAFRIRVA
+134 
-142 KEVAALNASLGRRSA
+142 
-157 DPVPLADRA
+157 
-166 RIRTHV
+166 
-172 AAELFREEHG
+172 
-182 REPADAREL
+182 PADAREL

-216 KSVSTLW
+216 KTVSALW
-223 AIADRSTAAA
+223 ALADRPTAAA
-233 IERAHHMAV
+233 IERAHQQAV

-248 LEDAALFTREGTNG
+248 LESTTLFTREGTNG
-262 LRQVETRGLVATAFT
+262 VRQVETRGLIATAFT

-297 VQTLK
+297 VQTR
-302 DGRWLA
+302 DTGRWLA
-308 VDGRLMF
+308 IDGRLMF

-352 PVREIVGVDPAL
+352 PIREIVGVDPGL
-364 AARWSARRASIEA
+364 AASWSARRANIET

-389 HGRPPSPVES
+389 HGRPPTPVES

-412 PKHESRSLAAQ
+412 GKHEPRSLAEQ
-423 RATWATQARQVL
+423 RATWAAQARQVL
-435 GGERRVQAMLHR
+435 GGERGVQAMLHR
-447 ALHPAAMPS
+447 ALHPAARPT
-456 RRVDAAWVRETAA
+456 RRVEAAWVRETAA
-469 TIQQTLQ
+469 TIQETLQ
-476 AHRSYWQRWHVQA
+476 AHRSYWQRWHVEA
-489 EAQRRVRGTDIRTQ
+489 EAQRQVRGADVHTHDV
-503 DAEHVVGLLV
+503 DPLVGLLV

-521 VPLSRTERDI
+521 VPLTRSERDI

-552 LYTSADLLAAEAR
+552 LYTSPDLLAAEAR
-565 IVAHAGERDATRA
+565 IVAHAGQHDGTRA
-578 TPAAVEQALARSA
+578 TPDAVEDALAQSA
-591 AGGLPLNAGQA
+591 ADGLPLNAGQA

-631 ALAAAWTAGGGEVV
+631 ALTTAWTAGGGDVV

-662 ARTDTMAKLIWH
+662 ARTDTMAKLLWH
-674 LDHDLEHLPGW
+674 LDHDPEHLPSW
-685 AQRIGTT
+685 ARRIGPT

-711 IEFVTARG
+711 IEFVTERG

-740 RDIRAT
+740 RDVRAT

-776 SLGFYLDQN
+776 SLGFYLDQR

-792 TTLTDDVFDAWR
+792 TTLTDDVFHAWR
-804 TDRHNGR
+804 TDRENGR
-811 DALMLAPT
+811 DAVMLAPS
-819 RELVAE
+819 RELVGE
-825 LNDRARTHR
+825 LNDRARAHR
-834 LDGQTPERT
+834 LDGQTPEQT

-850 TASAGDTVITR
+850 AASAGDTVITR

-867 RLTGTDWVKNGDR
+867 RVTGTDWVKNGDR
-880 WHVTTVHP
+880 WHVTAVHP
-888 TGALTLRHT
+888 TGALTVRHK
-897 TSGCSVDLPPDYVRA
+897 TSGCSVDLPPDYVRTS
-912 FVDLGYATTI
+912 VDLGYATTI

-943 QLTYTAVTRGK
+943 QLAYTAVTRGK

-967 EEHNVIRPEYV
+967 DEHSVIRPEYV

-990 LARDESAQSAHTTR
+990 LARDESVQSAHTTR

-1025 YVGAEQLLGPQQVA
+1025 YVGAEQLLGPEQVA

-1045 DLVVPELTQAAA
+1045 DLIVPELTRADA

-1066 LLAAQDGDPVTHLRA
+1066 LLAAQEGDPFTHLRA
-1081 AAGGRELDTA
+1081 AAGARELDSA

-1116 WLPGIPASLR
+1116 WLPGIPPSLR

-1147 QVTEHARSGESM
+1147 QVTEHARSDESM
-1159 PQWAR
+1159 PQWAHT
-1164 NGQRRPDDD
+1164 GQRRPDDD
-1173 LLIDVTVWRA
+1173 VFVDLTVWRA
-1183 ATGVPSND
+1183 ATGVPGSD
-1191 RRPTGAPQLSKAT
+1191 RRPTGAPQFGKA
-1204 ARYQR
+1204 AFRYQQA
-1209 PLDARLATG
+1209 LDARLATHH
-1218 YTPALDEWR
+1218 TPALAEWQP
-1227 ALLDRALTDTTRDPF
+1227 LLDRALTDTTRDAF

-1254 RAGLDAPQV
+1254 RAGLNAPQV
-1263 LRRALADGALPDDH
+1263 VRHAQADGALPDDH

-1310 RLADLVGENTADTLQ
+1310 RLPDLVGQETADMLQ

-1339 AIARGTTVEN
+1339 AIARGTTVED

-1373 TDPVIDNPDP
+1373 TEPAIDPDP
-1383 YTPALALGGN
+1383 YTPASALGGD
-1393 DVDPFGQDEPE
+1393 DVDPFGHDDSQ

-1416 HLLPAQDPTEDPFTP
+1416 HLVAVDQTTDDPFAP

-1438 TDPFDD
+1438 RDPFDD
-1444 PAHVEAFLT
+1444 PAYVEAFLT
-1453 LAAAA
+1453 LAAAV
-1458 RAHATTLPPTDRMIE
+1458 RAHATVLPPTDRMIDS
-1473 AQASR
+1473 QASR

-1496 RLATDYYV
+1496 RLATDFYV

-1518 RLRTD
+1518 RLHTD

-1548 HGVTDLELTESGL
+1548 QGVTDLELTESGL
-1561 ASVARTGR
+1561 ATVARTGR

-1582 TRLAANG
+1582 TRLDAGG

-1606 QTGGPKYLNT
+1606 QSGGPKYLNS
-1616 PDTPLFHKGAQLYTV
+1616 PDTALFHKGAQLYTV
-1631 RADHLDSGAAP
+1631 RADHLNSGAAP
-1642 VLVEGPID
+1642 VLVEGPLD
-1650 AIAVSLAGRGHY
+1650 ALAVSLAGQGHFV
-1662 IGAAP
+1662 GAAP
-1667 LGTSLTEEQAARL
+1667 LGTALTEEQAAHL
-1680 AATAM
+1680 AAAVAHS
-1685 RTGISPIVATDADIA
+1685 GVSPIVGTDADLA
-1700 GQIAAQRAYWML
+1700 GQAAAQRNYWLLAQHAVIPL
-1712 TQHTLA
+1712 T
-1718 PMTVPLRPGSDPA
+1718 VSLRPGSDPG
-1731 SILGTTGAD
+1731 STLEGAGA
-1740 SLEAVLRSAAPLA
+1740 AVLRSELDSATPLA
-1753 EVLIRERLDNL
+1753 DLLVRTRLDRL
-1764 TGLDALRETA
+1764 LGMDAVRQA
-1774 PVLAAATPSA
+1774 AQVLASGSTTGWNLKSA
-1784 WRQGTTQI
+1784 EI
-1792 AAETGIPEAVVRREL
+1792 ADVTDVPEPVVRREL
-1807 ARAIQHWGDD
+1807 ATAVRLWGDD
-1817 PRPVVSERM
+1817 PRAVVSQRLA
-1826 SELGAARRRATSTPD
+1826 ELRVVAKRTTMAVAGRVPDRHPQRAKVAPTSPSPD
-1841 VAASTGSTHQVP
+1841 VGHEVL
-1853 APRPAVRGL
+1853 PR
-1862 PTGHPGQRAPLR
+1862 